1 MSNEILN
8 NKEDA
13 KLPEE
18 RRPYLSQVFIFLLRD
33 YIDKEIKRKRRLT
46 GMSMIGHY
54 NP

>member
-18 RRPYLSQVFIFLLRD
+18 PFFCCGD

>member
-18 RRPYLSQVFIFLLRD
+18 QRPYRSQVFIFFVTV
-33 YIDKEIKRKRRLT
+33 II
-46 GMSMIGHY
+46 
-54 NP
+54 